1 MALKSSLGEGYIA
14 NVSFVPD
21 EKEKTSHVAETELL
35 QQIRTI
41 APLAYTSSTSP
52 NAVSYH
58 LKLKDPATVQRV
70 LELVESGREQY
81 GVANLCIV
89 YSVPHRPCCQLPEIR
104 GLSRSDESIP
114 RPECIVA

>member
-1 MALKSSLGEGYIA
+1 MVQFLDEADLLADTIAVLAAPGKLVAHGTPVALKSNLGEGYIA

-21 EKEKTSHVAETELL
+21 EKEKTSHVAEAELL

-58 LKLKDPATVQRV
+58 LKLKDPATV
-70 LELVESGREQY
+70 
-81 GVANLCIV
+81 
-89 YSVPHRPCCQLPEIR
+89 
-104 GLSRSDESIP
+104 
-114 RPECIVA
+114 